1 MSTGTEDAKSDSSQL
16 QPLGM
21 MTPHPVSNPSMEAP
35 LVDENSWDPTRI
47 IKYEKIAYPRSGLEH
62 LLTIV

>member
-1 MSTGTEDAKSDSSQL
+1 MSTGTEDAKSESSHL

-21 MTPHPVSNPSMEAP
+21 ITPHPVSNPSMEAP

-47 IKYEKIAYPRSGLEH
+47 IKYELPN
-62 LLTIV
+62 